1 MITLSKTQEKILKDT
16 IESGSDLIQKPTNL
30 YGNALDTVLHSML
43 GKGLILKTENDY
55 IITDIARQTIKCPQL
70 KGPPINT
77 ITNEPTICFKP
88 KSQLPP
94 ETERTTK
101 KPRKGTKQALLVNL
115 LKQPQGTTMDEMV
128 KVTMWQKHTVRGTLS
143 HAIKKRLGYLVES
156 AKNADNV
163 RIYRII
169 EA

>member
-1 MITLSKTQEKILKDT
+1 MIKLTPTQK
-16 IESGSDLIQKPTNL
+16 
-30 YGNALDTVLHSML
+30 TVLELSANNANGHIVMPENIRGGAAEMVL
-43 GKGLILKTENDY
+43 QGLVTKGFALLNGNDH
-55 IITDIARQTIKCPQL
+55 TISPSGL
-70 KGPPINT
+70 NAIGLESPKGRGQKQP
-77 ITNEPTICFKP
+77 KP
-88 KSQLPP
+88 
-94 ETERTTK
+94 
-101 KPRKGTKQALLVNL
+101 GTKQDLLVNL

>member
-1 MITLSKTQEKILKDT
+1 MTMIKLTPTQKTVLELSVNNANGHIVMPENIRGGAAEMVLQGLVTKDFAVLN
-16 IESGSDLIQKPTNL
+16 GSDYAITP
-30 YGNALDTVLHSML
+30 V
-43 GKGLILKTENDY
+43 GLKAIGFDSLE
-55 IITDIARQTIKCPQL
+55 I
-70 KGPPINT
+70 
-77 ITNEPTICFKP
+77 P
-88 KSQLPP
+88 KSRVQKQP
-94 ETERTTK
+94 
-101 KPRKGTKQALLVNL
+101 KPGTKQALLVNL

-156 AKNADNV
+156 AKNTDNV